1 MVLTTSKKR
10 RCCRIRTGLPAYD
23 VLLHYVYERFTAVD
37 GDHAHYVILAGFDF
51 EGTMMCRKWSGS
63 GEKLL
68 RIRNKVP
75 KDDFA
80 YSNDISRTILN
91 LR

>member
-1 MVLTTSKKR
+1 M
-10 RCCRIRTGLPAYD
+10 
-23 VLLHYVYERFTAVD
+23 LLHYVYERFTAVD